1 MKPAD
6 VLVVGSGMAGLV
18 AALAAS
24 KRGRRVRL
32 VARGA
37 GALAI
42 GSGCVDVLG
51 YLEGKAVQENPLNSL
66 SLLPEQHPY
75 RLVGHASIKD
85 ALNFFTATCAES
97 GLCLANESGGN
108 IWAPT
113 VLGTFKPTW
122 LCPPGM
128 NRETLVRAETIA
140 IASLPW
146 LKDVHS
152 GMVRTG
158 LQKQKRLQNKPVIVH
173 EFSPYAGRT
182 HRNLTILD
190 TARFVD
196 TADGERWLTDQLLPL
211 VERARQEALAILV
224 PPILGIT
231 RTAHIRQALYS
242 LLGCPLVEMLSP
254 PPGVGGLRIRQALV
268 AALAKEGVYIEE
280 NTHII
285 AAKTE
290 SNSSIGRCVGLVSQG
305 ADRQRVLQARSYIIA
320 TGGFLGG
327 GLHAAPGK
335 AHEAIFGLDLGA
347 PDAVTEWSS
356 PDIFSSQPYARLGV
370 RADASLR
377 AVAADNTPLWENVFF
392 AGRSLAG
399 YDPVTEKNG
408 NGVALATGYH
418 AGMQV

>member
-6 VLVVGSGMAGLV
+6 VLVVGSGLAGLV
-18 AALAAS
+18 AALVAS
-24 KRGRRVRL
+24 KSGRRVRL

-37 GALAI
+37 GTLAI

-51 YLEGKAVQENPLNSL
+51 YLDGKAVQENPLDSVAF
-66 SLLPEQHPY
+66 LPEQHPY
-75 RLVGHASIKD
+75 RLIGRTSIQD
-85 ALNFFTATCAES
+85 ALHFFSATCAGG
-97 GLCLANESGGN
+97 GLCLANETGGN

-122 LCPPGM
+122 LCSPDM
-128 NRETLVRAETIA
+128 DRETLVGAETLV

-158 LQKQKRLQNKPVIVH
+158 LQKQKRLQNKPIIVH
-173 EFSPYAGRT
+173 EFSPYTAKT

-196 TADGERWLTDQLLPL
+196 TANGEQWLTDQLLPL
-211 VERARQEALAILV
+211 TERARQEALAILL
-224 PPILGIT
+224 PPILGIA
-231 RTAHIRQALYS
+231 RTAHIRQGLDT

-268 AALAKEGVYIEE
+268 AALAKERVFIEE
-280 NTHII
+280 NTHIV
-285 AAKTE
+285 AAKVE
-290 SNSSIGRCVGLVSQG
+290 NNRCTGLVSQG
-305 ADRQRVLQARSYIIA
+305 ADRQRVLQAQSFIIA

-327 GLHAAPGK
+327 GLHAAPGQ
-335 AHEAIFGLDLGA
+335 AREAIFGLDLGA

-370 RADASLR
+370 RVDTSLR
-377 AVAADNTPLWENVFF
+377 AIAANHSPLWENVFF

-399 YDPVTEKNG
+399 YDPVTEKSG